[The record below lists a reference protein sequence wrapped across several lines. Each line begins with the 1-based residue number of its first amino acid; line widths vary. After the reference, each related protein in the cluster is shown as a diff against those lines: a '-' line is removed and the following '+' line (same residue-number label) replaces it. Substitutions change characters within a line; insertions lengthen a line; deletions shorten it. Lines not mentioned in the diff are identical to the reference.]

1 MRILLLPI
9 SVGRTP
15 IGRVFATHSP
25 ESRNGGKSL
34 FDHLVR
40 ELLKIQGYDEAKC
53 LWTSQIH
60 RIHPNMPAATMMGIG
75 LMWDF
80 QKRIVHAAVIT

>member
-1 MRILLLPI
+1 MRRIRRD
-9 SVGRTP
+9 SVYESAIAFRF
-15 IGRVFATHSP
+15 VF
-25 ESRNGGKSL
+25 SR
-34 FDHLVR
+34 
-40 ELLKIQGYDEAKC
+40 KIVTGYDEAKC

>member
-1 MRILLLPI
+1 MPI
-9 SVGRTP
+9 SVGRTL
-15 IGRVFATHSP
+15 IGRVLQHIPP
-25 ESRNGGKSL
+25 ESGHGGKSV

-40 ELLKIQGYDEAKC
+40 ELLKIQVYDEAKC

-80 QKRIVHAAVIT
+80 QKRIVHATVIT